1 MFSNAFWNGVISVV
15 LTVSVKMALEAVPSL
30 PFVCSEIISGILRF
44 RYVLWID
51 FGEALKIQFVKRKL
65 KLVKNLW
72 IKCRCQKTIKFKFC
86 CSEKKTCFFPS
97 CFFDIRSFRTYLST
111 FFLYILHS
119 VRKLSVSIFNLR
131 SGRLLIGITY
141 SSSYRCSAVSALI
154 F

>member
-1 MFSNAFWNGVISVV
+1 M

-86 CSEKKTCFFPS
+86 CSEKKNLFLPVLFFRYSILPNL
-97 CFFDIRSFRTYLST
+97 FID